1 MKTNYLRTL
10 ISIVIIGSTSCQN
23 QSLSKEEMT
32 KIIKERNDRLTY
44 LYIKGDADSLALMYT
59 SEAKLSLNGYD
70 FANGRNA
77 ILQLWREDMVNS
89 NTLEMTTNTLTVDGN
104 ADVIYETGKTRLKL
118 TFKDSVFNTTV
129 KYCNIWRRQANGAY
143 LLDVDFSN
151 ADKR

>member
-1 MKTNYLRTL
+1 MKIYTAF
-10 ISIVIIGSTSCQN
+10 IIVIGLVSCQT
-23 QSLSKEEMT
+23 QTLSKEDMT
-32 KIIKERNDRLTY
+32 NIVNERNERLRY
-44 LYIKGDADSLALMYT
+44 LFIKGDADSLALMYT

-77 ILQLWREDMVNS
+77 ILQLWKEDMVNS

-104 ADVIYETGKTRLKL
+104 MDVIYETGKTLLKL

-129 KYCNIWRRQANGAY
+129 KYCNIWRRQANDTY

-151 ADKR
+151 ADKK